1 MSSNAE
7 VFQKVLD
14 NRYKIIEKIAT
25 GGMAAVYRAHDQ
37 KLERDVAVKILHKH
51 LLTDESGKNFEQR
64 FIKEAKAAASLIH
77 PNIVGVYD
85 QGSDGDDI
93 YLVME
98 LVKGRTLRNLLNE
111 KGKLDV
117 KTSFAIVKSVLE
129 GLQAAHKKNMVHRD
143 IKPENVIIQDNGVVK
158 LTDFGLA
165 RVMSDSHSTATNTAL
180 GTVAYMSPEL
190 VEAGQSV
197 LASDIYSVGIML
209 FEMLIGKTPY
219 QESTPLQIALD
230 HVKKSVPRLLDLDS
244 SIPAPVS
251 GLVEVFTIKDCENR
265 PPDAHTALELLDKA
279 VDAMNSIPE
288 MDSTQVLDLD
298 PTKTIMMSLGDMK
311 TKGTKKSKDKK
322 RASKKQKKFYIV
334 LACILALALAVGS
347 FFVWNYLGPGA
358 YKTIPGDLIGK
369 TYDEASLELQALGI
383 KVDRAEDYSDKIEV
397 GKIMQVKPDEN
408 TSIRF
413 RDETAI
419 LTVSKGIKYIDF
431 PQTVKDKKTSD
442 LVSELTS
449 LGFTNIVVEN
459 DYSVK
464 VKKDFLIKSSVKDGT
479 RLRWDAKIV
488 LTNSKGPKPIT
499 YPDVIGQNVATAK
512 AALQAMGVT
521 VKIKTQFSDTVET
534 DLVISQNPAGAAKGF
549 EGETIT
555 LIVSAGPP
563 ITTVPN
569 VVGLSVKD
577 AHNKLSA
584 ANLKWSDSGSAV
596 LGLIQKQ
603 SISAGK
609 QIAVNTVIILTIV

>member
-413 RDETAI
+413 RDESAI